1 MLSRQPRSDG
11 RKAARSMSAAAP
23 PAPSPA
29 GKSGWVR
36 SWAQGGGRGE
46 LGELP
51 TVRASPR
58 LCHRPGKLP
67 AEEEAA
73 AAAARAPLR
82 SPLRA
87 RLPPRRRPRSRC
99 CCRKMDPGCTS
110 ANHHRERGEEKER
123 RTDGRTERKGRGVG
137 GPLRQTAQPE

>member
-1 MLSRQPRSDG
+1 MRG
-11 RKAARSMSAAAP
+11 
-23 PAPSPA
+23 
-29 GKSGWVR
+29 
-36 SWAQGGGRGE
+36 WAQGGGRGE

-51 TVRASPR
+51 AVRASPP
-58 LCHRPGKLP
+58 LCHSPGKLP

-82 SPLRA
+82 APLRA

-110 ANHHRERGEEKER
+110 ANRHRERGEEKER
-123 RTDGRTERKGRGVG
+123 RTDGRKEKGAGGVG
-137 GPLRQTAQPE
+137 GPLQQTAQPE

>member
-29 GKSGWVR
+29 GRSGWVR

-67 AEEEAA
+67 AEEEEAA

-110 ANHHRERGEEKER
+110 ANRHRERGEEKE
-123 RTDGRTERKGRGVG
+123 
-137 GPLRQTAQPE
+137 LSLIHS